1 MRRRLAVLWLA
12 AFLWLTGM
20 AQLCLSQGRSP
31 PDIPLLTQKAEAG
44 DLNAMMALGEAYL
57 EGDGTRCD
65 LDTVIGR
72 SAAIAQTNDP
82 NALYQLS
89 YALRERGKPNDL
101 ALALRYGIAASTLAK
116 RSGAAAFQAASQ
128 LQLGY
133 VYMFMTSS
141 IASMKR

>member
-1 MRRRLAVLWLA
+1 MP
-12 AFLWLTGM
+12 
-20 AQLCLSQGRSP
+20 CP
-31 PDIPLLTQKAEAG
+31 
-44 DLNAMMALGEAYL
+44 EAYL

-65 LDTVIGR
+65 LDAAIGR

-116 RSGAAAFQAASQ
+116 RSGAAAFQAAIQ
-128 LQLGY
+128 PQLGY
-133 VYMFMTSS
+133 VYDKLNRFDEA
-141 IASMKR
+141 IAAYEAARRLAEGKPGQDRLQIVVPVTTAH